1 MSSSGSNAKPQDLDT
16 ALVTCRDLGQLA
28 KAAAINGGTVPN
40 GVKVISALLLQH
52 VTSPEL
58 ALVAVNALNLV
69 VLAAPHAPAMFRLEG
84 GVKAAVAILV
94 RGSPRRRALAWEEE
108 RLCGP

>member
-1 MSSSGSNAKPQDLDT
+1 MSSSSGNAKPQDLDT

-52 VTSPEL
+52 VATSPEL

-69 VLAAPHAPAMFRLEG
+69 ILAAPNAPAMFRLEG
-84 GVKAAVAILV
+84 GVKACVAILV
-94 RGSPRRRALAWEEE
+94 RTPEVHGGEP
-108 RLCGP
+108 